1 MEHNNI
7 ICSNYEELRKTDLGL
22 ESIAGNRSEEVRVE
36 LLVREDHRGT
46 EVAHLGHPEY
56 PAQSG
61 DLQRHLAGL
70 GSDQTE
76 DVLDGIV
83 GADHL
88 LVHLL
93 HLPVDEALQEV
104 HHLLGG
110 VERAVAGVQHDD
122 AQLDVGQQR
131 LVSVDL
137 VQSEEESLQWLHPV
151 LVLDPSTGQ
160 PALPLLVYGHC
171 HI

>member
-1 MEHNNI
+1 MKCVAWN
-7 ICSNYEELRKTDLGL
+7 CSK
-22 ESIAGNRSEEVRVE
+22 EVWVK
-36 LLVREDHRGT
+36 LLVAEHHSGR
-46 EVAHLGHPEY
+46 EVADLRDSENTAETGDFQRNLHIQMCENNEKRNLYFARLGPDY
-56 PAQSG
+56 S
-61 DLQRHLAGL
+61 
-70 GSDQTE
+70 E
-76 DVLDGIV
+76 DVLDAVI
-83 GADHL
+83 GAHDV
-88 LVHLL
+88 LVDVLD
-93 HLPVDEALQEV
+93 LPVHEALQQV

-151 LVLDPSTGQ
+151 LVLDPTTGQ

-171 HI
+171 DI